1 MIKRPLL
8 ILALGAALAAA
19 AGPSLAQRQDDP
31 NDKRLQ
37 TIEKQLRELRSIIMQ
52 AKDTGQPVQVR
63 ISSEPDPA
71 LDSLQTRIDDLEQAA
86 RTRNEQI
93 DTLAHDVDQAKRDAA
108 AAQAQLR
115 ALQDRLAQLE
125 GRFKSVDDGE
135 ATAAA
140 AAGPPADL
148 GPGPPPRAA
157 DRPAP
162 DQAGDAQ
169 AAFRRAKQL
178 LLDGQYGAAST
189 AFQGFVDTYGDSANA
204 PEARYWLGETLYIR
218 GLYGDAAVAYIG
230 AIRGSPQTPWAPD
243 AFNKLARSLVQLGKS
258 ADACKTLDEFNRRY
272 PGASPAAR
280 AKTQDARLMAKC
292 A

>member
-1 MIKRPLL
+1 MIKRPLM
-8 ILALGAALAAA
+8 ILALAAALAAAA

-37 TIEKQLRELRSIIMQ
+37 NIEKQVRELRSIIMQ

-71 LDSLQTRIDDLEQAA
+71 LDALQTRIDDLEQAA

-93 DTLAHDVDQAKRDAA
+93 DTLAHDLDQARRDAA
-108 AAQAQLR
+108 AAQGQVKVLD
-115 ALQDRLAQLE
+115 DRLARLE
-125 GRFKSVDDGE
+125 GRFRSVDDGE

-140 AAGPPADL
+140 ASGPPAD
-148 GPGPPPRAA
+148 PGAPPPRAA
-157 DRPAP
+157 DRAP
-162 DQAGDAQ
+162 QDQQGDAQ

-189 AFQGFVDTYGDSANA
+189 AFQDFVDTFGESPNA

-230 AIRGSPQTPWAPD
+230 AIRGSPQTAWAPD

-258 ADACKTLDEFNRRY
+258 ADACKTLDEFNHRY
-272 PGASPAAR
+272 PAASPS
-280 AKTQDARLMAKC
+280 AKAKAQDARLQAKC